1 MLRKNSH
8 SESEPNEPN
17 NQSSSG
23 ELPIHEK
30 LKQLEEFIVNN
41 NNIPLTPYKFI
52 NEEQLFEQVDE
63 LWKTL
68 PKSLKTA
75 QVILKQ
81 KNSILEQAQDEY
93 DYLIEEAQR
102 EAEQIK
108 NQSLIVQQARQEAAQ
123 LQAQAQQECD
133 ELRQVTLQ
141 EIEKLRQQAY
151 AECEQLRSD
160 ADNYAASVLL
170 NLEERLAQMLKVTRN
185 GRDSLSAS
193 TTGEASPPARKKTKR
208 KAS

>member
-1 MLRKNSH
+1 M
-8 SESEPNEPN
+8 
-17 NQSSSG
+17 
-23 ELPIHEK
+23 
-30 LKQLEEFIVNN
+30 
-41 NNIPLTPYKFI
+41 
-52 NEEQLFEQVDE
+52 FEQVDE